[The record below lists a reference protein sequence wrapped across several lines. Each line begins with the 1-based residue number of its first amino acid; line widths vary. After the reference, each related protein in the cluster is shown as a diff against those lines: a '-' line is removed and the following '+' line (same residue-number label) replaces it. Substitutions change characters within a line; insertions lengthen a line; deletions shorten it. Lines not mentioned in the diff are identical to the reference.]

1 MIKRR
6 WRHYKTSTGRQPVKE
21 FLEALDEKDAAAVA
35 VAMEEIRD
43 KGLASARHLQGKIY
57 EVRANG
63 NKVIYRILFAPQGRR
78 SQVLLTLTDFEKKRQ
93 KTSPKV
99 IRLAQRRLRDWEG
112 RGSNQ
117 RKAPAGQ
124 RH

>member
-1 MIKRR
+1 
-6 WRHYKTSTGRQPVKE
+6 VKE

-63 NKVIYRILFAPQGRR
+63 NKVIYRILFAPQGEGAKCCSLSRVLRR
-78 SQVLLTLTDFEKKRQ
+78 RGRRPRPRSSVLPSDDCGTGKEEDRINEKRQ
-93 KTSPKV
+93 PDSA
-99 IRLAQRRLRDWEG
+99 IDIFYEILSQI
-112 RGSNQ
+112 
-117 RKAPAGQ
+117 
-124 RH
+124 